1 MDWTKILETLIVS
14 GGFLTFFLITEKK
27 AAAALDNIT
36 RVNAILQAQY
46 EDALARNKEK
56 DKKIDDLYSH
66 IGTLHADLDNSN
78 TKTAKAEMKRC
89 DRINCGKRL
98 PPLVDRWH
106 VDDDVEVIGMEEGE
120 GKQ

>member
-1 MDWTKILETLIVS
+1 MTL
-14 GGFLTFFLITEKK
+14 FLITEKK
-27 AAAALDNIT
+27 TAAALENMT
-36 RVNAILQAQY
+36 VMFTTLQGLY
-46 EDALARNKEK
+46 NEALDRNKEK
-56 DKKIDDLYSH
+56 DKQIDKLFSQVS
-66 IGTLHADLDNSN
+66 TLHNEKDAAN
-78 TKTAKAEMKRC
+78 TEKAKAEMKRC